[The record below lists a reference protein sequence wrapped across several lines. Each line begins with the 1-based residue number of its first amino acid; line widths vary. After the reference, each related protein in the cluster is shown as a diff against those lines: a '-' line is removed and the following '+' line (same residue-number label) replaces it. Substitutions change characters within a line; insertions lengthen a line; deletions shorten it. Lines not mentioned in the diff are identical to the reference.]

1 LPDINWL
8 VPAPVEAGV
17 WNDNPANH
25 LLQNIIDI
33 SEFLTMA
40 KAKQLSKKQLAV
52 IEDLFSGELGE
63 QAVLDKFKV
72 SRNLYNKWLANE
84 VFTEQF
90 DQRIAGAYRQ
100 STALIARHAPL
111 AAAKLVQLTESEKAE
126 TARKACLDIIS
137 FPSHTGSLS
146 NAAPASVKDSE
157 LQKDS
162 PELSPETAGRLL
174 VVLAEERNN
183 Q

>member
-1 LPDINWL
+1 
-8 VPAPVEAGV
+8 
-17 WNDNPANH
+17 
-25 LLQNIIDI
+25 
-33 SEFLTMA
+33 MA
-40 KAKQLSKKQLAV
+40 KSKQLSTKQLAV

-63 QAVLDKFKV
+63 QAVLDKYKV

-84 VFTEQF
+84 VFAEQF

-100 STALIARHAPL
+100 STVFIARNAPL
-111 AAAKLVQLTESEKAE
+111 AAAKLVQLAESGKEE

-137 FPSHTGSLS
+137 FPSRTGSLAD
-146 NAAPASVKDSE
+146 AAPASVKNSQ

-162 PELSPETAGRLL
+162 PELSTEAAGRLL
-174 VVLAEERNN
+174 AVLAEEKNN